1 MNCQPSDAGNIR
13 DASNRDD
20 IMHDLSKLSDETSR
34 KIMDIVEELQP
45 ATVDQV
51 QAELARRH
59 DMDVEPDPLVRYM
72 EWLRSS
78 FPRKLAHAGPDA
90 WALIDLT

>member
-1 MNCQPSDAGNIR
+1 MD
-13 DASNRDD
+13 
-20 IMHDLSKLSDETSR
+20 DLSKLCDETSR

-45 ATVDQV
+45 ATAGQV

-59 DMDVEPDPLVRYM
+59 GMAVELDPLVRYM

-90 WALIDLT
+90 WVVIDLA

>member
-1 MNCQPSDAGNIR
+1 MD
-13 DASNRDD
+13 
-20 IMHDLSKLSDETSR
+20 DLSKLSDESST

-45 ATVDQV
+45 AMPGQV

-59 DMDVEPDPLVRYM
+59 GVDVELDPLVRYM
-72 EWLRSS
+72 EWLRSG

-90 WALIDLT
+90 WVVIDLA